1 MNNQANSDNLSN
13 GEILTRPSAAV
24 SNCGRD
30 NANSD
35 LILRVGDR
43 LQNAVGEEFVIQGL
57 LGQGTYGQVA
67 RCIKSGN
74 EIVAIKVIKNQP
86 AYLNQAQIEVSVLQ
100 MLNHSCDPDDEH
112 HIVRLYDTFMFANH
126 LCLVFELLRLDLF
139 QVIQK
144 RRFKGLDLHT
154 VCELLRQMLDC
165 LEILRD
171 AGVIHSDLKP
181 ENVLIQGWSP
191 INIKVIDFGSA
202 CYENRTVYQYVQS
215 RFYRSP
221 EVILGSPP
229 YTAAI
234 DMWSLGCVAAELF
247 LGLPL
252 FPGAGGF
259 DMIDRITQAIRAP
272 PEHVIQQSKF
282 GAEFMDGPDEQGN
295 FRVLTIEQYK
305 ERNGKDAA
313 VGKNYFEGEKLEDII
328 FKWGMERQN
337 SSSGREQLDS
347 FLDFLY
353 GILDPDPETRW
364 TPRQALQHPF
374 IKKESFLGPFV
385 PQPDPI
391 RPHIR
396 QQGYQNQQGQ
406 DFAGSLGN
414 MQWSLAQQAQILA
427 QAQTLAML
435 QFSPGS
441 QQFTTGSLQQLS
453 HLQSQIVGSFSNNF
467 SAGSFPVGNNLL
479 MPNVLSTSTPQ
490 HGVMPTLGSAY
501 QYLPLGASFQ
511 QMTQLLQQHQFQQQQ
526 QQQLQQ
532 QQQEQQS
539 QSQQPPQLSLS
550 QQQQLL
556 QQHQQQH
563 MSQSSCSSFNQLHS
577 SLTPEFGYGTSQ
589 NTPLAMHTK
598 HAQHVSELKK
608 MNSSTRRWRAWTRR
622 QRWKRRLW
630 GKQNQRLVECW
641 GNWREGAAGRSCLH
655 PRKLSGIR
663 FFWMREKSEKKER
676 TKTSQRSR
684 SSSSS
689 KCSYSRV
696 QGKGQSW
703 GAL

>member
-1 MNNQANSDNLSN
+1 M
-13 GEILTRPSAAV
+13 EKM
-24 SNCGRD
+24 
-30 NANSD
+30 
-35 LILRVGDR
+35 LRW
-43 LQNAVGEEFVIQGL
+43 E
-57 LGQGTYGQVA
+57 
-67 RCIKSGN
+67 
-74 EIVAIKVIKNQP
+74 
-86 AYLNQAQIEVSVLQ
+86 
-100 MLNHSCDPDDEH
+100 
-112 HIVRLYDTFMFANH
+112 
-126 LCLVFELLRLDLF
+126 
-139 QVIQK
+139 
-144 RRFKGLDLHT
+144 
-154 VCELLRQMLDC
+154 
-165 LEILRD
+165 
-171 AGVIHSDLKP
+171 
-181 ENVLIQGWSP
+181 
-191 INIKVIDFGSA
+191 
-202 CYENRTVYQYVQS
+202 
-215 RFYRSP
+215 
-221 EVILGSPP
+221 
-229 YTAAI
+229 
-234 DMWSLGCVAAELF
+234 
-247 LGLPL
+247 
-252 FPGAGGF
+252 
-259 DMIDRITQAIRAP
+259 
-272 PEHVIQQSKF
+272 
-282 GAEFMDGPDEQGN
+282 
-295 FRVLTIEQYK
+295 
-305 ERNGKDAA
+305 
-313 VGKNYFEGEKLEDII
+313 KNYFEGEKLEDII

-608 MNSSTRRWRAWTRR
+608 MNSSTRTMASVDEEIEMEEEVVGEIEPEIGGVLGELEGGSSGAQLSPSAEAEWNPLFLDEGEEREEGENENELEEQEQQQQQMQLQQSAREGVKLGGPLRRGGSERDNIVEQQEDLWTRQKIHAQPVPIR
-622 QRWKRRLW
+622 
-630 GKQNQRLVECW
+630 
-641 GNWREGAAGRSCLH
+641 GRS
-655 PRKLSGIR
+655 
-663 FFWMREKSEKKER
+663 KSFHWINDSCQSLQLGFGQGGEEVKGEQPL
-676 TKTSQRSR
+676 KTSQ
-684 SSSSS
+684 
-689 KCSYSRV
+689 
-696 QGKGQSW
+696 GQQDAPTQLRRIQRNQTFADF
-703 GAL
+703 GLGQ